1 MLAFAARPLLL
12 VLAMTAVGDSAGAP
26 IAVVTGGNTGIG
38 YYTAGQ
44 LASAGYAVVIGCRS
58 VARGEAAAATLTEAG
73 GDVINRQL
81 DLSSFAS
88 VLKFAEELKG
98 MDGELKL
105 LICNAGLNSASAEQ
119 EPSRQLSSDGVDKLY
134 QTNYLSHFLL
144 TLLLLPLLRRA
155 KGRVINVSSV
165 VHRSASLDDFSI
177 TTEIRD
183 PYVSLYGLSKLA
195 QIVSSYAL
203 HKRYGE
209 DVAFHCVNPG
219 GVASDIWR
227 GYAGW
232 QQAVFSR
239 LLISPETAAK
249 TVVKAATADEGCV
262 PAPPRYWNGYRGAS
276 LSTLFEF
283 WSPIAAREALEVSE
297 PSQDHQSPA
306 LQEALW
312 EQSALA
318 GTAISKAG
326 CWRLWNW
333 VASAVD

>member
-1 MLAFAARPLLL
+1 
-12 VLAMTAVGDSAGAP
+12 
-26 IAVVTGGNTGIG
+26 
-38 YYTAGQ
+38 
-44 LASAGYAVVIGCRS
+44 
-58 VARGEAAAATLTEAG
+58 
-73 GDVINRQL
+73 
-81 DLSSFAS
+81 
-88 VLKFAEELKG
+88 

-312 EQSALA
+312 EQSLREIRGA
-318 GTAISKAG
+318 G
-326 CWRLWNW
+326 
-333 VASAVD
+333 VDLTLP